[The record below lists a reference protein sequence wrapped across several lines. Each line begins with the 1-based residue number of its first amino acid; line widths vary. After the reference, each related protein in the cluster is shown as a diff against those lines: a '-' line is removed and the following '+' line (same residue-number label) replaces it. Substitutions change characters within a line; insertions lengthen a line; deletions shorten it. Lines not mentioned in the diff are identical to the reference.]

1 MIQTKHKKLIFAICG
16 ISALA
21 LISWIVLLCF
31 VFRRPT
37 KVTNQGEKPKE
48 IIDENA
54 VWVLTSEDH
63 GNWKYDD
70 FEYDSTG
77 RLIHAE
83 ENSEVSEKWKLEY
96 NLEYYYEG
104 DVPVTKLT
112 IIENYHGIE
121 RRDEY
126 EYYPSGRIRKHT
138 AYYGESNS
146 PHYTDIY
153 ADTRI
158 RCSLKSVNYAN
169 DGSVIQEYRFEPD
182 PNGYVISCE
191 KIDYTEKTPEWT
203 LIKKSELDAKG
214 RVVKLYAYEKE
225 KWWLDKEMEYFD
237 DGGMSLRVYDN
248 GYLKAETR
256 LDAEGRTVEYTDYD
270 YWSADEPVVHWR
282 TVYEYTKTEQGY
294 RKKITEG
301 HLESGVSTYVTVEE
315 YTTDDRLISSEA
327 YDSKGNITKYGK
339 YVYDENGKPLKDI
352 ESRDGVTFSEWVYT
366 YDRYGNLISEGRP
379 GETEYTYEYKPIHLS
394 EEQIAENAK
403 FYMDLPYKMEKIG
416 NKRW

>member
-37 KVTNQGEKPKE
+37 KVTNQGEKPEE

-70 FEYDSTG
+70 FEYDRQG
-77 RLIHAE
+77 RLIH
-83 ENSEVSEKWKLEY
+83 VSDYKEPGKSAYSFDLEY
-96 NLEYYYEG
+96 FYDDG
-104 DVPVTKLT
+104 IPVTKVIRT
-112 IIENYHGIE
+112 DNEFGY
-121 RRDEY
+121 RDEY

-138 AYYGESNS
+138 AYYKESNS

-237 DGGMSLRVYDN
+237 DGGMSLRVYNN

-256 LDAEGRTVEYTDYD
+256 LDAEGRTVESTDYD
-270 YWSADEPVVHWR
+270 YWSADVVYWR

-294 RKKITEG
+294 RKKEITEC
-301 HLESGVSTYVTVEE
+301 HRESGVSTYVMFEE
-315 YTTDDRLISSEA
+315 YTADDRLISSEE
-327 YDSKGNITKYGK
+327 YDSKGNLTKCGR
-339 YVYDENGKPLKDI
+339 YVYDEDGKPLKDI
-352 ESRDGVTFSEWVYT
+352 QSKDGVTFYEWVYN

-379 GETEYTYEYKPIHLS
+379 GETAHTYEYKPIHLS

-403 FYMDLPYKMEKIG
+403 FYLALPYEMEQIG